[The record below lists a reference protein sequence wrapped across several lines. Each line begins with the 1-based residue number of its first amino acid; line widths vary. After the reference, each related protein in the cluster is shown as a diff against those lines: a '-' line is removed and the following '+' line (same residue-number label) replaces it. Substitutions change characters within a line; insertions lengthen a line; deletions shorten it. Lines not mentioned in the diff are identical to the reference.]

1 MINKD
6 NILDILK
13 SELKIHP
20 LKVHNIYLYGSRVYG
35 VASEDSDYDFTIV
48 ANNNVEN
55 VEHKVIFENVEYNF
69 HIQTPDYFQERLDWN
84 DPKTIECLLWSK
96 KYPIL
101 EKKQFDVN
109 IVKYKYRHAVSHIS
123 SNSWVKA
130 RKKLELENED
140 YIGQKSLYHSL
151 RIPMYAIQVL
161 EHGDIIDWE
170 CANDY
175 WYDIMTTTDWKTLKD
190 KYKKIHNG
198 IMSDFRELCP
208 KDNN

>member
-55 VEHKVIFENVEYNF
+55 VEHKVFKDGVEYNF

-96 KYPIL
+96 DNPIL
-101 EKKQFDVN
+101 EKKVFEIN
-109 IVKYKYRHAVSHIS
+109 IVKPKYRHAVSHIS
-123 SNSWVKA
+123 SNSYVKA
-130 RKKLELENED
+130 RKKLELENQD

-151 RIPMYAIQVL
+151 RIPMYATQVI
-161 EHGDIIDWE
+161 EHGKIIDWE
-170 CANDY
+170 CANEY
-175 WYDIMTTTDWKTLKD
+175 WVDIMTITYLKELQ
-190 KYKKIHNG
+190 HN
-198 IMSDFRELCP
+198 
-208 KDNN
+208 